1 MVYLY
6 TFIDNDNVDTLYHII
21 TNQDC
26 YDLLHDIESFYYDFE
41 DYDTKDELI
50 TQLKRHNAHKTLIEY
65 IDTLD
70 ELLFDGIA
78 NFTYDVLDYI
88 DALVPFDENE
98 FYY

>member
-6 TFIDNDNVDTLYHII
+6 TFIDNDNSYQYHII
-21 TNQDC
+21 TNKDC
-26 YDLLHDIESFYYDFE
+26 YDLLQDIESYYYDFE
-41 DYDTKDELI
+41 DYNTKDELI
-50 TQLKRHNAHKTLIEY
+50 TQLKQYDVDQRLIDY

-70 ELLFDGIA
+70 DLSFDGIST
-78 NFTYDVLDYI
+78 FTYDVLDYI